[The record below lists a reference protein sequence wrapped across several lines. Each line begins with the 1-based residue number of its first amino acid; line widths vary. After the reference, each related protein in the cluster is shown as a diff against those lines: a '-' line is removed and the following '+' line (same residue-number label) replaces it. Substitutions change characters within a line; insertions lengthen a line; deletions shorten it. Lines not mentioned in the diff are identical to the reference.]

1 MYALIL
7 IRYRRPLAEVEAAT
21 QDHRTYLAG
30 LKDAGLLI
38 ASGPFDPRTGGA
50 LLLRLPDDDPQ
61 ALDRIRDGDPFWR
74 QGLANYELL
83 RWVPVLGAEG
93 LDRL

>member
-21 QDHRTYLAG
+21 QDHRNYLAG

-61 ALDRIRDGDPFWR
+61 ALDRIRDDDPFWR

>member
-7 IRYRRPLAEVEAAT
+7 IRYRRPIDEVAELTA
-21 QDHRTYLAG
+21 DHRAYLAS
-30 LKDAGLLI
+30 LKEAGLLL

-50 LLLRLPDDDPQ
+50 LLLRVPDDDPD
-61 ALDRIRDGDPFWR
+61 ALDRIRDGDPFHQR
-74 QGLANYELL
+74 GIANHELI
-83 RWVPVLGAEG
+83 RWVPVLGLEG

>member
-7 IRYRRPLAEVEAAT
+7 IRYRRPIDEVNAAT
-21 QDHRTYLAG
+21 TAHREYLATLREG
-30 LKDAGLLI
+30 GVLL

-50 LLLRLPDDDPQ
+50 LLLRIPDDDAG
-61 ALDRIRDGDPFWR
+61 ALDRVRDGDPFW
-74 QGLANYELL
+74 QLGLANYELL
-83 RWVPVLGAEG
+83 RWVPVIGSET